1 MSARTT
7 GVARGIEQ
15 GDTARFPQMLTVSQL
30 SKSFAGRALLDDVS
44 LQVNR
49 GDRIGLVG
57 PNGAGKSTLFALLL
71 GDASPDKGTI
81 AIEKNATIGFL
92 PQETAAA
99 GDETVLEL
107 ALAVSPELVHAQKVI
122 KAHEA
127 AVAGM
132 ADPGADA
139 AYHNALHVFDEH
151 GGWELEPKAKRVLA
165 GLAFRETDF
174 DRPARALSGGWIM
187 RAHLARLL
195 VMEPDLLL
203 LDEPT
208 NHLDLLSLIWL
219 QNYLKNYS
227 GAVLMISHDRQ
238 FMDELVTQVHE
249 IADKKLIAYTGNYS
263 DYLLER
269 EQRYERQVAAYKNQQ
284 KEIQALQEFAD
295 RF

>member
-1 MSARTT
+1 RCLPAESCRVWPGVSQLTRLFSKEKRALNEGDSRDRPIIAAGVCGRGRGGVLFVRQLPDSRLRSCAGHRTREHCALST
-7 GVARGIEQ
+7 
-15 GDTARFPQMLTVSQL
+15 MLTVSQL
-30 SKSFAGRALLDDVS
+30 SKSFAGRALFDDVS

-71 GDASPDKGTI
+71 GDVSPDKGTI

-122 KAHEA
+122 KQHEA
-127 AVAGM
+127 AVAGI
-132 ADPGADA
+132 ADPGVDA
-139 AYHNALHVFDEH
+139 TYHDALHVFDEH

-208 NHLDLLSLIWL
+208 NH
-219 QNYLKNYS
+219 
-227 GAVLMISHDRQ
+227 
-238 FMDELVTQVHE
+238 
-249 IADKKLIAYTGNYS
+249 
-263 DYLLER
+263 
-269 EQRYERQVAAYKNQQ
+269 
-284 KEIQALQEFAD
+284 
-295 RF
+295 